1 MHLSNSS
8 PSPELIPLEEGDFGV
23 LFFVWV
29 FVLHYIKDLGGS
41 SRGDRKWE
49 TVREYLPRMTG
60 RLYFKGE
67 KVVGNHDSSRRYLSY
82 VIK

>member
-1 MHLSNSS
+1 VYCFL
-8 PSPELIPLEEGDFGV
+8 FG
-23 LFFVWV
+23 FFI
-29 FVLHYIKDLGGS
+29 LHYIKDLGCS

-49 TVREYLPRMTG
+49 TVREYLPKMIG
-60 RLYFKGE
+60 RLYFKAK